1 MFANTDNQEAQPP
14 SLADIVRE
22 ETEDG
27 RLIVRFLLD
36 VMQGLLEQSKPC
48 HRLDAARQLSN
59 LGFHPAQSFIDA
71 NTPAAPTRKN
81 LRAHGVLGVE
91 TVPLHQELAAL
102 IREETDNGL
111 TTVRFLVDA
120 MQGTIP
126 DFKPHH
132 RLSAAKELL
141 RRGFDNPASSGA
153 GHSAATESDPEQS
166 DPEQSDPEQSDPEQS
181 DPEQSDPEQSDPE
194 QSDPEQS
201 DPEQSDPEQS
211 DPEQSDPEQSDPE
224 QSDPE
229 QSDPEQSDPEQSD
242 PEQSDPEQSD
252 PEQSDPE
259 QSDPEQSDPEQS
271 DPEQSDPEQSDPEQ
285 SDPAEKTTAA
295 PCSWTHILE
304 GRYAGYPV
312 GYNRYETEYG
322 PFDFR
327 SYDDEEYDFDT
338 HGSRA
343 LTHISGGKEA
353 ASAVQKTVF
362 DFRFAA
368 WKLAKATGQDRDR
381 CDHLI
386 KFPGD
391 CPKPENIYGYQA
403 LRRIFGTEQAARI
416 AAWAATQY
424 HRKQAALA
432 AGLGPETPARP
443 PPPDTIWDQPAEELY
458 PEDRSPPA
466 LGTDPPDSTETPSW
480 VELIKEGRRARAY
493 GGSVEGYSWG
503 TIPI

>member
-91 TVPLHQELAAL
+91 TAPLHQELAAL

-153 GHSAATESDPEQS
+153 GHSAATESDPEHS
-166 DPEQSDPEQSDPEQS
+166 DPEQSA
-181 DPEQSDPEQSDPE
+181 
-194 QSDPEQS
+194 
-201 DPEQSDPEQS
+201 
-211 DPEQSDPEQSDPE
+211 
-224 QSDPE
+224 
-229 QSDPEQSDPEQSD
+229 
-242 PEQSDPEQSD
+242 
-252 PEQSDPE
+252 
-259 QSDPEQSDPEQS
+259 
-271 DPEQSDPEQSDPEQ
+271 
-285 SDPAEKTTAA
+285 PAEKTTAA
-295 PCSWTHILE
+295 PRSWTHILE

-386 KFPGD
+386 KIPGD

-416 AAWAATQY
+416 AAWAAAEY

-443 PPPDTIWDQPAEELY
+443 PPPDTIRDQPAEELY
-458 PEDRSPPA
+458 PEDRSPPD
-466 LGTDPPDSTETPSW
+466 LGLDPPDSTELPYW
-480 VELIKEGRRARAY
+480 VELIKERRRAQAY

-503 TIPI
+503 AIPI